1 MAELF
6 RVDDL
11 LGETFLSFI
20 DLEVYWHMLS
30 NWFLEHWILLAIFSF
45 GSFIASIAG
54 TTMLLMSLP
63 ADYFK
68 TKERI
73 RRIKNPVVRICFSSL
88 KNLFGGLLVIVGVL
102 LSLPGVPGQGVLTIL
117 TGLII
122 SDFPGKRRL
131 ERRLVRVP
139 VVLSTANQIRSRFK
153 RPPLVV
159 DD

>member
-1 MAELF
+1 MVVLF
-6 RVDDL
+6 RVANV

-20 DLEVYWHMLS
+20 DLKVYWHMLS
-30 NWFLEHWILLAIFSF
+30 NWFFQHWVLLAIFSL

-54 TTMLLMSLP
+54 STMLLMSLP

-68 TKERI
+68 AKERI
-73 RRIKNPVVRICFSSL
+73 RRIKNPVFRICLSSL
-88 KNLFGGLLVIVGVL
+88 KNLFGGLLVIVGIL
-102 LSLPGVPGQGVLTIL
+102 LSLPGVPGQGILTIL

-139 VVLSTANQIRSRFK
+139 VVLSAANQIRSRFK
-153 RPPLVV
+153 RPPLVL

>member
-1 MAELF
+1 M
-6 RVDDL
+6 
-11 LGETFLSFI
+11 SFI
-20 DLEVYWHMLS
+20 DLKVYLGMFS
-30 NWFLEHWILLAIFSF
+30 NWFLEHWVLFVIFSLV
-45 GSFIASIAG
+45 SFIASIAG

-68 TKERI
+68 MEERMH
-73 RRIKNPVVRICFSSL
+73 RIKNPVFRICLSSL

-102 LSLPGVPGQGVLTIL
+102 LSLPGVPGQGILTIL

-139 VVLSTANQIRSRFK
+139 VVLSAANQIRSRFK
-153 RPPLVV
+153 RPPLVL

>member
-6 RVDDL
+6 RVDDI

-30 NWFLEHWILLAIFSF
+30 NWFMEHWVFLAIFSVL
-45 GSFIASIAG
+45 SFIASIAG
-54 TTMLLMSLP
+54 STMLLMSLP
-63 ADYFK
+63 ADYFRTRK
-68 TKERI
+68 RI
-73 RRIKNPVVRICFSSL
+73 RRIKNPVFRICLSSL
-88 KNLFGGLLVIVGVL
+88 KNLFGGLLVIVGIF
-102 LSLPGVPGQGVLTIL
+102 LSLPGIPGQGILTIL

-139 VVLSTANQIRSRFK
+139 IVLSAANQIRSRFK
-153 RPPLVV
+153 RPPLVL

>member
-1 MAELF
+1 MVVPF
-6 RVDDL
+6 RVANV

-20 DLEVYWHMLS
+20 DLKVYLDMFS
-30 NWFLEHWILLAIFSF
+30 SWFLEHWVLFVIFSVV
-45 GSFIASIAG
+45 SFIASIAG

-68 TKERI
+68 TEERI
-73 RRIKNPVVRICFSSL
+73 RRIKNPVIRVCLSSL
-88 KNLFGGLLVIVGVL
+88 KNLFGGLLIVIGIL
-102 LSLPGVPGQGVLTIL
+102 LSLPGIPGQGILTIL

-139 VVLSTANQIRSRFK
+139 VVLSAANQIRSRFK
-153 RPPLVV
+153 RPPLVL